1 MTYSGTD
8 ASISSEWVSV
18 AGCIDYPI
26 DDIDAYDW
34 LLNPTPQLPTMYSQK
49 RAPKVITPHLN
60 IRSCKRFLGHNF
72 RLGGSK
78 K

>member
-8 ASISSEWVSV
+8 ASIPSEWLSM
-18 AGCIDYPI
+18 AGCIEYLI

-34 LLNPTPQLPTMYSQK
+34 LLNPTPQLPTMHIRK
-49 RAPKVITPHLN
+49 RAPKVIAPHLN
-60 IRSCKRFLGHNF
+60 ILTCKRFLGHKF